1 MAAGAIHH
9 RQPFLAQRMREH
21 PKAATPTSAAVPAM
35 TPMATRWSTVG
46 LNPPCKIIINNYFS
60 LSLGKGRVCAA
71 IKLIIILTHHILFL
85 NKILQIST

>member
-46 LNPPCKIIINNYFS
+46 LNPPCKIIINNYF
-60 LSLGKGRVCAA
+60 LYLWVREGCV
-71 IKLIIILTHHILFL
+71 
-85 NKILQIST
+85 LQ